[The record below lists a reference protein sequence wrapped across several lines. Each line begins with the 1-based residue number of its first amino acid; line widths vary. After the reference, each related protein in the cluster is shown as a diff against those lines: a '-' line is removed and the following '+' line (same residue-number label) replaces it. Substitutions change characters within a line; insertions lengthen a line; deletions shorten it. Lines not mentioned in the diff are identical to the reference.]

1 MVTES
6 ALFLKKVVKTWNL
19 RTFIFWIALPLITG
33 ILLSTFF
40 IKQPLIGVIRLN
52 DAIYHF
58 SARDL
63 LTQIE
68 YAYRHPQIKA
78 VILVVNSPGG
88 TVADTESVY
97 MELSRLRQWKP
108 VITVVEE
115 TAASGAYY
123 LAVGTDYIL
132 AKPNSTI
139 GSIGV
144 YSFLPDYPLV
154 IDDVYST
161 GPYKL
166 WGSSRDAT
174 VREIELAKQ
183 GFFQAVKL
191 GRAEALKASEEVVLS
206 GQVWNGSE
214 SLKLGLI
221 DEIGPLSRAYQK
233 AARMARIAHYRVEDL
248 RTLAGLPEYAPEQ
261 PFFLLS
267 DGVVTPYPAKAGIY
281 YLYVPPAKRLP

>member
-1 MVTES
+1 MAES
-6 ALFLKKVVKTWNL
+6 VFFLKKFIRTWDL
-19 RTFIFWIALPLITG
+19 RLIIFWITIPLVIG
-33 ILLSTFF
+33 VLLSTLI

-52 DAIYHF
+52 DAIYHL

-68 YAYRHPQIKA
+68 YACQHPEIKA
-78 VILVVNSPGG
+78 IILIMNSPGG

-97 MELSRLRQWKP
+97 MELARLRQLKP

-115 TAASGAYY
+115 MAASGAYY

-139 GSIGV
+139 GSVGV
-144 YSFLPDYPLV
+144 YSALPNYPLV
-154 IDDVYST
+154 VDDVYST

-183 GFFQAVKL
+183 GFLQAVKL

-214 SLKLGLI
+214 SLKLGLV
-221 DEIGPLSRAYQK
+221 DEIGSLSRAYEK
-233 AARMARIAHYRVEDL
+233 AAEMAHIIHYRTEDL
-248 RTLAGLPEYAPEQ
+248 RTLAGLPEYTPEES
-261 PFFLLS
+261 FFLLNE
-267 DGVVTPYPAKAGIY
+267 GVVTPYPAKAGIY
-281 YLYVPPAKRLP
+281 YLYVPPVKRLP